1 MITCDEFMAELGNY
15 FEGDVATEVR
25 QELESHVSH
34 CQTCQVV
41 YDSTRKTICIVT
53 DSGSFNLPDAAAKPI
68 RDKIMAKIRDTRT
81 WPK

>member
-1 MITCDEFMAELGNY
+1 
-15 FEGDVATEVR
+15 
-25 QELESHVSH
+25 
-34 CQTCQVV
+34 VV

-53 DSGSFNLPDAAAKPI
+53 DSGSFDLPDAAAKPI